1 MATQTF
7 VLQVGVA
14 VLVVAAGLAGAFV
27 QAQRAGD
34 IEAIARATAVAET
47 VAATPTVIAAVQQ
60 PSPTAALQPYAE
72 RVRVESGTDF
82 VVIMSPESTRF
93 THPDPSQ
100 IGKTFL
106 GHTEEALAG
115 GTVVEDYTG
124 TLGPSLRVVKPISD
138 DGRVVALVAV
148 GIRKS
153 AVGEQVRA
161 QLPAILLA
169 GLVAALLSGLGTALV
184 ARRIRRQ
191 THGLGEEQLREMY
204 EYYDAVLH
212 AVTEG
217 LLITDLDGRLRLAN
231 DEAVRLL
238 DLPPD
243 AVGRQVGEL
252 GLAAPLAAALTDDH
266 LHEDELH
273 VTSARVLVLNR
284 GPATWEG
291 RLLGHVATLRDRT
304 DLEELTGEL
313 DSARGLAEA
322 LRSQAHES
330 ANRLHTIVSLI
341 ELGHTDR
348 ALDFATDELAVS
360 QVLTDRVVGSV
371 EEPALTAL
379 LLGKAA
385 EAHERGIAFDIA
397 TGARWPS
404 DVAPTRDI
412 VTIVGNLIDNALDAV
427 AEVEDPSARRV
438 AFDARVEQ
446 GTRRPRGDTA
456 AVCRP
461 RRLRQRAGAAP
472 GRGRRRLP
480 PGLVDEGAGRGRTAR
495 HRARP
500 RRPDRRPAGRH
511 PVGLGSSGRSLHR
524 AAPGAGPT
532 AGRSGA
538 GVAAGSCADGRDA
551 VSSTDDLRV
560 LVVEDEPIAAEA
572 HTAYVSRVAGFV
584 SVATVGTSQAALKA
598 LQDQRIDVVLLDMNL
613 PDRHG
618 LDVVRAMRAAGHR
631 ADVIA
636 VTSARDLEVVRA
648 AVSLGIVQYVLKPF
662 VFATLRERLLAYRAY
677 RDQHGAGQE
686 ISTQAEVD
694 EVFAGARSGGESHLP
709 KGMGEELLT
718 RVSRVLREADGGR
731 SASELGEALGVSRVT
746 ARRYAEH
753 LCETRVVVRRSRY
766 AGAGRPEVEYLWSR

>member
-1 MATQTF
+1 MSTRSPARWSVATQTF

-60 PSPTAALQPYAE
+60 PSPTTTLQPYAE

-82 VVIMSPESTRF
+82 VVIMSPQSIRF

-124 TLGPSLRVVKPISD
+124 TLGPSLRVVKPVSD

-231 DEAVRLL
+231 DEAIRLL

-266 LHEDELH
+266 PHEDELH

-397 TGARWPS
+397 AGARWPT

-427 AEVEDPSARRV
+427 AEVDDPTGRRV
-438 AFDARVEQ
+438 TFDARLEPVAPSGGVRPGVTPQ
-446 GTRRPRGDTA
+446 GYAVLDVSDT
-456 AVCRP
+456 
-461 RRLRQRAGAAP
+461 GP
-472 GRGRRRLP
+472 GLP
-480 PGLVDEGAGRGRTAR
+480 PGAVDDAFRRGWSTKDQGVAGRRGIGLALVAQTVDRLGGRLTVSGPPGAR
-495 HRARP
+495 FTVRL
-500 RRPDRRPAGRH
+500 
-511 PVGLGSSGRSLHR
+511 PVPEQS
-524 AAPGAGPT
+524 PGAGEADVVDERGGSNGHNGDDSGRGHPQRAAT
-532 AGRSGA
+532 GPAPSAGLGPAAGPSGA
-538 GVAAGSCADGRDA
+538 
-551 VSSTDDLRV
+551 
-560 LVVEDEPIAAEA
+560 
-572 HTAYVSRVAGFV
+572 
-584 SVATVGTSQAALKA
+584 TS
-598 LQDQRIDVVLLDMNL
+598 
-613 PDRHG
+613 
-618 LDVVRAMRAAGHR
+618 
-631 ADVIA
+631 
-636 VTSARDLEVVRA
+636 
-648 AVSLGIVQYVLKPF
+648 
-662 VFATLRERLLAYRAY
+662 
-677 RDQHGAGQE
+677 
-686 ISTQAEVD
+686 
-694 EVFAGARSGGESHLP
+694 
-709 KGMGEELLT
+709 
-718 RVSRVLREADGGR
+718 
-731 SASELGEALGVSRVT
+731 
-746 ARRYAEH
+746 
-753 LCETRVVVRRSRY
+753 
-766 AGAGRPEVEYLWSR
+766 